1 MKKKL
6 SIIVP
11 VYNEINTI
19 KIVIQKL
26 KNLKLYKNYKKQIL
40 IIDDCS
46 TDGTAEFLKSIKN
59 KYLNFKFVFK
69 KKNKGKGHSQMI
81 CKNLTDG
88 DYIVIHDADLEYDP
102 KDLNKLLKIAINN
115 KKEFVIGYRKL
126 SVDFKHP
133 YFILREFVVKI
144 ISLLISVLYQQ
155 NIKDVS
161 CCHRLFSKRIWKII
175 NPKGNRFDYDYSI
188 ICQALL
194 NTQKVGQCKIGYISR
209 SYEEGKKNSWYVAI
223 QAVVRIVLDRF

>member
-59 KYLNFKFVFK
+59 KYLNF
-69 KKNKGKGHSQMI
+69 
-81 CKNLTDG
+81 
-88 DYIVIHDADLEYDP
+88 
-102 KDLNKLLKIAINN
+102 
-115 KKEFVIGYRKL
+115 FVIFL
-126 SVDFKHP
+126 F
-133 YFILREFVVKI
+133 LVVKKYN
-144 ISLLISVLYQQ
+144 LHLP
-155 NIKDVS
+155 
-161 CCHRLFSKRIWKII
+161 HLFSKSLKVKL
-175 NPKGNRFDYDYSI
+175 N
-188 ICQALL
+188 LL
-194 NTQKVGQCKIGYISR
+194 FFLIAKLIESFTEIGS
-209 SYEEGKKNSWYVAI
+209 K
-223 QAVVRIVLDRF
+223 